1 MKQKIY
7 GTYRTQHIRD
17 GKVIGEHVNTNLIPD
32 AALDDILD
40 VVLNGGTQK
49 TAWYLAPMD
58 TDHTP
63 AAGDTYANSC
73 GTGNYESTDY
83 DEADRPTWTP
93 GTVSGQSVDNSAS
106 VASIIMAGNDTSIY
120 GWMLVSDNTK
130 GDTAASGAILA
141 SIVLYDTAITGIVDD
156 DELRCELTL
165 TMESSLTWVSATT
178 AGGIVTNEGL
188 DHILDVYFAAGT
200 PITTWYIAPRDVD
213 PDTTAPTATD
223 TYATVMGSG
232 NHEGVGYDETDRVTA
247 QFGAVSGQS
256 LDNSANKAT
265 FTADGTETI
274 WYGHFL
280 VSDNTKDDAVASG
293 AILYAVSLYAEEKTG
308 IGDGDSMKLQ
318 TTYTIAAA

>member
-1 MKQKIY
+1 MEIY
-7 GTYRTQHIRD
+7 GRYKTTHIRD
-17 GKVIGEHVNTNLIPD
+17 GQVIGVYDKTNRIPD
-32 AALDDILD
+32 AALNDILD
-40 VVLNGGTQK
+40 VVLNAGTQK

-58 TDHTP
+58 TNHTP
-63 AAGDTYANSC
+63 AAADTYVNSC
-73 GTGNYESTDY
+73 GTANYESTDY
-83 DEADRPTWTP
+83 SEANRQTWTP

-106 VASIIMAGNDTSIY
+106 IAAVTMQGNDTAIY

-141 SIVLYDTAITGIVDD
+141 SIVLYDTAITGIILN

-165 TMESSLTWVSATT
+165 TMSSSLTWVSATT

-200 PITTWYIAPRDVD
+200 PVTTWYMAPRDVD
-213 PDTTAPTATD
+213 PDSTPPAATD

-232 NHEGVGYDETDRVTA
+232 AQEGVGYDEVARVTV
-247 QFGAVSGQS
+247 QFGTVASQS

-265 FTADGTETI
+265 FTADGTETT

-280 VSDNTKDDAVASG
+280 VSNSTKDDAVAVG
-293 AILYAVSLYAEEKTG
+293 AVLFSVSLYENEKTG

-318 TTYTIAAA
+318 TTQTMAAA